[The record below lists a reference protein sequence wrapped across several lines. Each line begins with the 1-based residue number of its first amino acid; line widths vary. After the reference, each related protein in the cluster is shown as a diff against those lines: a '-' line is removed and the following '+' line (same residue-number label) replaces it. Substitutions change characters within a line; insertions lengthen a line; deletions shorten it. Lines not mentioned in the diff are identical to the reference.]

1 MDYFAHKAEDGRL
14 QTVQEHLEG
23 TAKLSASFAKQ
34 FGAEEHGYLVGIAH
48 DIGKYSD
55 AFQKRLE
62 GGKKVDH
69 ASAGAWECYKIKA
82 LPEAICVVGHHGGL
96 PDFGNM
102 IADQA
107 GDATVCGRLKK
118 AQKDQIPCYSQN
130 WVGSLPVPSTQLNL
144 SNLSFAAWTR
154 MLYSC
159 LVDAD
164 YLDTE
169 LFMQPE
175 RSIPRRYETMEV
187 LLAKLEN
194 YVEKWSNPTN
204 DINRNRWQILQDC
217 LDAGTREKGVYTLS
231 VPTGG
236 GKTVSSMAFA
246 LRHAVK
252 HGMQHII
259 YIIPYTSIIEQNAEV
274 FREIFGEGNVLE
286 HHSGKL
292 YDISEDANER
302 ERMSAFATEN
312 WDMPI
317 IVTTAVQFF
326 ESFYASCSSKCRKL
340 HNMANSVL
348 IFDEAQMIPVCH
360 LAPCVSAIAELVV
373 HFKST
378 AILCTATQ
386 PVLDDLFCRFGWSKP
401 IPQICSN
408 TEKLYDEFSRV
419 SFHKE
424 GKLTCE
430 ETAQKLE
437 KLKQV
442 LCIVNSRRAA
452 QELYELLPR
461 NGSFHLST
469 LMYPVH
475 RRTIL
480 DTIRTRLANG
490 EVCRVVSTSLIE
502 AGVDVDFPAVWRE
515 MAGLDSILQAAG
527 RCNREGKRNKSESIV
542 TIFESEYKSP
552 ILIQQNIGA
561 ALEALESN
569 ADPANLETV
578 KAYFSALRDLLG
590 EGIDKSQLID
600 KFNRGI
606 AGCMLPFKQAA
617 AAFDMIDQQ
626 TFTIY
631 IPTEKNAQILNRLR
645 NKTADRTDYRL
656 AGRYGV
662 SVYENHY
669 HAMLDSGDIEPLD
682 EDSAILINCEC
693 YDENKGF
700 SLKENKL
707 GKGWII

>member
-292 YDISEDANER
+292 
-302 ERMSAFATEN
+302 
-312 WDMPI
+312 
-317 IVTTAVQFF
+317 
-326 ESFYASCSSKCRKL
+326 
-340 HNMANSVL
+340 
-348 IFDEAQMIPVCH
+348 
-360 LAPCVSAIAELVV
+360 
-373 HFKST
+373 
-378 AILCTATQ
+378 
-386 PVLDDLFCRFGWSKP
+386 
-401 IPQICSN
+401 
-408 TEKLYDEFSRV
+408 
-419 SFHKE
+419 
-424 GKLTCE
+424 
-430 ETAQKLE
+430 
-437 KLKQV
+437 
-442 LCIVNSRRAA
+442 
-452 QELYELLPR
+452 
-461 NGSFHLST
+461 
-469 LMYPVH
+469 
-475 RRTIL
+475 
-480 DTIRTRLANG
+480 
-490 EVCRVVSTSLIE
+490 
-502 AGVDVDFPAVWRE
+502 
-515 MAGLDSILQAAG
+515 
-527 RCNREGKRNKSESIV
+527 
-542 TIFESEYKSP
+542 
-552 ILIQQNIGA
+552 
-561 ALEALESN
+561 
-569 ADPANLETV
+569 
-578 KAYFSALRDLLG
+578 
-590 EGIDKSQLID
+590 
-600 KFNRGI
+600 
-606 AGCMLPFKQAA
+606 
-617 AAFDMIDQQ
+617 
-626 TFTIY
+626 
-631 IPTEKNAQILNRLR
+631 
-645 NKTADRTDYRL
+645 
-656 AGRYGV
+656 
-662 SVYENHY
+662 
-669 HAMLDSGDIEPLD
+669 
-682 EDSAILINCEC
+682 
-693 YDENKGF
+693 
-700 SLKENKL
+700 
-707 GKGWII
+707 